1 MKVRVKFLG
10 IPGINVS
17 EIEVEVEEPEVRYVM
32 ENICRIFPGVFST
45 PSSTLQRFLILIENE
60 RGKTTNIRLKN
71 GINTFIKKGEAIV
84 IMPPLTGG
92 KIRDVRDRRIYSG
105 AVEGRS

>member
-17 EIEVEVEEPEVRYVM
+17 QIEVEIEKPEVRDVI

-45 PSSTLQRFLILIENE
+45 PSSTLERFLILIEKE
-60 RGKTTNIRLKN
+60 GGKTTNIRLKD
-71 GINTFIKKGEAIV
+71 GINTIIKKGEGIV

-92 KIRDVRDRRIYSG
+92 EK
-105 AVEGRS
+105 